1 MSENLNRRIEAKCG
15 KNLSNN
21 GRKDKQAMKMKQVI
35 GITGGI
41 ATGKSTVTNY
51 IRSKGYPVIDADN
64 LVHELQAKGGPLYMV
79 LVAQLGQD
87 ILAPSG
93 ELDRKRLSERFFS
106 DNQLRQELSGLQ
118 NDIIRRELLL
128 RRDGLLARHDVIFMD
143 IPLLFELD
151 YQKEVDCVWLV
162 SLDAERQL
170 KRLKERNGYTT
181 DQAKRRIAAQ
191 LSLERKKRFAHVIID
206 NSGTLAETYQQ
217 LDRLL
222 DELGN

>member
-1 MSENLNRRIEAKCG
+1 
-15 KNLSNN
+15 
-21 GRKDKQAMKMKQVI
+21 MKQVI

-170 KRLKERNGYTT
+170 NRLKERNGYTT
-181 DQAKRRIAAQ
+181 EQAKRRIAAQ
-191 LSLERKKRFAHVIID
+191 LSLERKKKLAHVIID
-206 NSGTLAETYQQ
+206 NSGALAETYQQ

>member
-1 MSENLNRRIEAKCG
+1 
-15 KNLSNN
+15 
-21 GRKDKQAMKMKQVI
+21 MKQVI

-79 LVAQLGQD
+79 LVVQLGQD

-181 DQAKRRIAAQ
+181 EQAKRRIAAQ
-191 LSLERKKRFAHVIID
+191 LSLERKKRLAHVIID

>member
-1 MSENLNRRIEAKCG
+1 
-15 KNLSNN
+15 
-21 GRKDKQAMKMKQVI
+21 MKQVI

-51 IRSKGYPVIDADN
+51 MRSKGYPVIDADN

-87 ILAPSG
+87 ILAPNG

-106 DNQLRQELSGLQ
+106 DNQLRQELSSLQ

-170 KRLKERNGYTT
+170 KRLKERNGYTAE
-181 DQAKRRIAAQ
+181 QAKRRIAAQ
-191 LSLERKKRFAHVIID
+191 LSLERKKRLAHVIID

>member
-1 MSENLNRRIEAKCG
+1 
-15 KNLSNN
+15 
-21 GRKDKQAMKMKQVI
+21 MKQII

-151 YQKEVDCVWLV
+151 YHKEVDCVWFV

-191 LSLERKKRFAHVIID
+191 LSLERKKRLAHVIID

>member
-1 MSENLNRRIEAKCG
+1 
-15 KNLSNN
+15 
-21 GRKDKQAMKMKQVI
+21 MKQVI

-87 ILAPSG
+87 ILAPNR

-106 DNQLRQELSGLQ
+106 DNQLRQELSSLQ

-170 KRLKERNGYTT
+170 KRLKERNGYTAE
-181 DQAKRRIAAQ
+181 QAKRRIAAQ
-191 LSLERKKRFAHVIID
+191 LSLERKKRLAHVIID

>member
-1 MSENLNRRIEAKCG
+1 
-15 KNLSNN
+15 
-21 GRKDKQAMKMKQVI
+21 MKQVI

-87 ILAPSG
+87 ILAPNG

-106 DNQLRQELSGLQ
+106 DNQLRQELSSLQ

-170 KRLKERNGYTT
+170 KRLKERNGYTAE
-181 DQAKRRIAAQ
+181 QAKRRIAAQ
-191 LSLERKKRFAHVIID
+191 LSLERKKRLAHVIID

>member
-1 MSENLNRRIEAKCG
+1 
-15 KNLSNN
+15 
-21 GRKDKQAMKMKQVI
+21 MKQVI

-181 DQAKRRIAAQ
+181 EQAKRRIAAQ
-191 LSLERKKRFAHVIID
+191 LSLERKKRLAHVIID